1 MKLTA
6 STFAAAA
13 ALLVGS
19 TLAAPATSSSS
30 STRGTAVAKPII
42 GNTDSCSASQFS
54 SGARVISF
62 SPAFKLAGSDSSCGQ
77 CAKVTYGDVVRYA
90 KYVGPEG
97 CVGCSSAQMAI
108 DLTTF
113 KELVPAFRPTDEVLG
128 GFDVSIVPCGSF
140 DIMGDGTSL

>member
-1 MKLTA
+1 MKLIA
-6 STFAAAA
+6 STFAFA

-19 TLAAPATSSSS
+19 TLAAPAGSSSS
-30 STRGTAVAKPII
+30 RGTVVAKPIV
-42 GNTDSCSASQFS
+42 GTTDSCSNTQFS

-62 SPAFKLAGSDSSCGQ
+62 SPAFKLAGSNRSCGQ
-77 CAKVTYGDVVRYA
+77 CAKVSYGDIVRYA

-113 KELVPAFRPTDEVLG
+113 RELVPEFRPTDEVLG

-140 DIMGDGTSL
+140 DIMGNGTSL